1 MVLPRSA
8 FDQQL
13 GVLREHIIQLGEMVD
28 RAIQD
33 SVTALYDH
41 NLELARQVDQ
51 GDAKINTLRYEI
63 EEEAY
68 KLVALQQPNSSDM
81 RLLMAGVSIASNLE
95 RMADHAAGIARLT
108 LRVGDSQVPVPAEF
122 HQMSDTARKML
133 QDSMT
138 AFRTQDQTL
147 VRAVIATD
155 KTVDELHR

>member
-1 MVLPRSA
+1 MGAPRST

-13 GVLREHIIQLGEMVD
+13 GVLRDRIVHLSDMVD
-28 RAIQD
+28 QAIQD
-33 SVTALYDH
+33 SITALYDH
-41 NLELARQVDQ
+41 NLDLAHQVDQ
-51 GDAKINTLRYEI
+51 GDAKINTLRYDI

-68 KLVALQQPNSSDM
+68 KLVALQQPNSGDM
-81 RLLMAGVSIASNLE
+81 RLLMAGVSIAVNLE

-108 LRVGDSQVPVPAEF
+108 LRVGDAQVPVPAEF

-147 VRAVIATD
+147 
-155 KTVDELHR
+155 